1 VDALGGE
8 MAKAKTVYRY
18 VKAKAKRSRKRAGKT
33 YFGLNLSNVI
43 DGGLAGISGQVAQR
57 FIGAWGHPAATLGVG
72 VWRKNAI
79 LQVEGSRELGA
90 LIGSMLPVIG
100 GGQSPYAGRNY

>member
-1 VDALGGE
+1 

-18 VKAKAKRSRKRAGKT
+18 VKAKAKRSRRSTGKT
-33 YFGLNLSNVI
+33 FFGLNVSNVI
-43 DGGLAGISGQVAQR
+43 DGGLAGIAGQIIQR
-57 FIGAWGHPAATLGVG
+57 WIGPWGHPAATLGVG

-100 GGQSPYAGRNY
+100 GGQSPYGGGRNY